1 MWWLLK
7 KPVVENKKKKLRGC
21 LTAETVQ
28 SASLALQGVD
38 NVHGSDG
45 LSLGM
50 FGVGNSVTDHVLQEN
65 LENTAGLFVD
75 ETGDTLHTTTASQT
89 TDGGLGD
96 PLDVVTKDFPVAL
109 SASLSETLASFS
121 TSRHVDSFATR
132 RDSVENSLDDC
143 VGSRHLLM

>member
-1 MWWLLK
+1 
-7 KPVVENKKKKLRGC
+7 
-21 LTAETVQ
+21 
-28 SASLALQGVD
+28 
-38 NVHGSDG
+38 
-45 LSLGM
+45 M

>member
-1 MWWLLK
+1 
-7 KPVVENKKKKLRGC
+7 
-21 LTAETVQ
+21 
-28 SASLALQGVD
+28 
-38 NVHGSDG
+38 
-45 LSLGM
+45 M

-75 ETGDTLHTTTASQT
+75 ETRDTLHTTTASQT

-121 TSRHVDSFATR
+121 TSRHVDSFASR
-132 RDSVENSLDDC
+132 RDSVEMIVSDLVTFLCDVWRLFTGPDRKTD
-143 VGSRHLLM
+143 GF